1 MTDDASHAALA
12 RQMAELQGVPLDD
25 ADAALCG
32 RLIAAGA
39 RALAPPLAAAC
50 AGRPD
55 GTLFDVPPS
64 AHTTILWGAILRGKV
79 V

>member
-1 MTDDASHAALA
+1 MTDDASLAALA
-12 RQMAELQGVPLDD
+12 RHLADLQGVPLND

-32 RLIAAGA
+32 RLLAAGA
-39 RALAPPLAAAC
+39 RALAPPLAEAC

-64 AHTTILWGAILRGKV
+64 AHASVLLGAVLWGEGA
-79 V
+79 